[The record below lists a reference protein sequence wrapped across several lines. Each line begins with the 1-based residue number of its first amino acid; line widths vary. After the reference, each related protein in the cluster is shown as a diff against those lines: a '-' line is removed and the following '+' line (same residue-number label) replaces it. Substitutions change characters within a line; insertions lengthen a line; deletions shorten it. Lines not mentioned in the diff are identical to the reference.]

1 MAKDNYCIYCGFKLF
16 PEDHFCP
23 NCGKKLEEKVET
35 ATKTSKYEPSKVV
48 EGIDLSQANK
58 AKNTSQN
65 SYSSS
70 SSSNKTTA
78 IKTPN
83 YSYYKDEITKL
94 KKTYET
100 KESNVLKLLEKKF
113 PSGQLS
119 YYRFK
124 EEVDSCRVSFFKE
137 ADAAENMIELSDEY
151 SQKIADE
158 LKNKVKTL
166 QEIVGKMNDLQSE
179 LIISISNGDDGS
191 DDEITNLINEMNDL
205 IDSVKN
211 YE

>member
-23 NCGKKLEEKVET
+23 NCGKKLDENIKSQ
-35 ATKTSKYEPSKVV
+35 TKTFNFDPVKVAD
-48 EGIDLSQANK
+48 GTDLSQKNNANK
-58 AKNTSQN
+58 TSQD
-65 SYSSS
+65 SYTSSS
-70 SSSNKTTA
+70 SSKYTTA
-78 IKTPN
+78 SSAPN
-83 YSYYKDEITKL
+83 YSYYKNEIAKL
-94 KKTYET
+94 KETYET

-191 DDEITNLINEMNDL
+191 DDEISNLINEMNDL